1 MERLQSALQ
10 DNKTLVQFKEPIRLP
25 VDPHIQVTM
34 ATWMYLIILL
44 LKVTGIIAE
53 EATLFK
59 SALMPARFN
68 FRTKSGGS
76 YSVSIYV

>member
-34 ATWMYLIILL
+34 ATWILNYLIVI
-44 LKVTGIIAE
+44 GDRHNSRRSHII
-53 EATLFK
+53 
-59 SALMPARFN
+59 
-68 FRTKSGGS
+68 
-76 YSVSIYV
+76 

>member
-34 ATWMYLIILL
+34 ATWIYLIILL
-44 LKVTGIIAE
+44 L
-53 EATLFK
+53 
-59 SALMPARFN
+59 
-68 FRTKSGGS
+68 
-76 YSVSIYV
+76 